1 MRYKVIDEF
10 TGEIQYFD
18 NLKDA
23 KRQAFNIQGLLYDND
38 ELIADYSE
46 F

>member
-10 TGEIQYFD
+10 SGEVQYFD
-18 NLKDA
+18 NLKEA
-23 KRQAFNIQGLLYDND
+23 RKEAFNIQGLLYDR
-38 ELIADYSE
+38 EKLLVDYSE